1 MALQALNDFA
11 DIELTKSI
19 MVGNKPGD
27 MKFGRAA
34 GMFTV
39 FVRTTNP
46 DQPFPHTDIDMVF
59 PSLFD
64 FASAL

>member
-1 MALQALNDFA
+1 
-11 DIELTKSI
+11 

-39 FVRTTNP
+39 FVKTTNP
-46 DQPFPHTDIDMVF
+46 DQPFPHPDIDLVF
-59 PSLFD
+59 PTLSD